1 MCDEYQNLIS
11 LIRFTINFISIVN
24 VKSTA
29 ANKSQK
35 TKTRKD
41 IDNDVP
47 DDESGD
53 DNNEGENRKNIPQ
66 KKDSADSGH
75 IMISYQWANQKSLI
89 KIRDELKKNGY
100 NVWMDIDQMG
110 GSTLAAMAD
119 AVERASVVLVC
130 MSQKYKDSPNC
141 RAGNDKAQLMKYCIC
156 VVGLK
161 CSCITIQ

>member
-1 MCDEYQNLIS
+1 MCDKNQNLIS
-11 LIRFTINFISIVN
+11 LVRFTLNFISIVN

-29 ANKSQK
+29 ANKSHK
-35 TKTRKD
+35 TKARKT
-41 IDNDVP
+41 IDNDDP
-47 DDESGD
+47 DDDSGND
-53 DNNEGENRKNIPQ
+53 DDEDEKRKNIPQ
-66 KKDSADSGH
+66 KKDAADSGH

-89 KIRDELKKNGY
+89 RIRDELKRNGY

-141 RAGNDKAQLMKYCIC
+141 RAGNDKAEPMKIEN
-156 VVGLK
+156 
-161 CSCITIQ
+161 TR

>member
-1 MCDEYQNLIS
+1 M
-11 LIRFTINFISIVN
+11 N

-29 ANKSQK
+29 VYKSHK
-35 TKTRKD
+35 TKARKD
-41 IDNDVP
+41 INNEVP

-53 DNNEGENRKNIPQ
+53 DDNEDEKTKNIPQ
-66 KKDSADSGH
+66 KKDVADSGH

-119 AVERASVVLVC
+119 AVERASVVLIC

-141 RAGNDKAQLMKYCIC
+141 RAGI
-156 VVGLK
+156 
-161 CSCITIQ
+161 